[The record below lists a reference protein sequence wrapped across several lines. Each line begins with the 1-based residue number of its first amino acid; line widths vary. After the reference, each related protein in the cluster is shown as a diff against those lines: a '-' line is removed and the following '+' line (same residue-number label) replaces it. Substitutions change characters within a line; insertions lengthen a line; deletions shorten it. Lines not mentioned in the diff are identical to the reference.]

1 MEIESSAM
9 SGPMDDMVSVPAD
22 LRSIA
27 MEIGSEYADVVMQNG
42 LAGHGSLEKASP
54 EQDVVEGGKAAP
66 LQSEAAQEKQMAEG
80 VEQPAA
86 ACEPELSEKRGVED
100 EAGTELCDSPAGEL
114 TEEELLVRA
123 VIMFL
128 GGKGHP
134 GRSGCGSAASKA
146 TNKLVHLARAVLFEI
161 ALR

>member
-1 MEIESSAM
+1 MRWPHHLTNLARAISETLLSS
-9 SGPMDDMVSVPAD
+9 
-22 LRSIA
+22 L
-27 MEIGSEYADVVMQNG
+27 
-42 LAGHGSLEKASP
+42 
-54 EQDVVEGGKAAP
+54 
-66 LQSEAAQEKQMAEG
+66 
-80 VEQPAA
+80 
-86 ACEPELSEKRGVED
+86 C
-100 EAGTELCDSPAGEL
+100 AGTEPCDSPAGEL